1 MATFTSTQHGEKVRL
16 EVSEAVTSYAAG
28 TRLTVETIGK
38 ACLVQL
44 HRVKVK
50 RTAGTAASFTPRV
63 YSASAAAIGSVDQQ
77 FAGSSTVVADLF
89 DVACVGVV
97 FKTDAVGRF
106 YFEPGFNAGADNA
119 ADIDLV
125 VEVF

>member
-1 MATFTSTQHGEKVRL
+1 MATFSSTQHGEKLRL
-16 EVSEAVTSYAAG
+16 EVSEALTNYGAA

-50 RTAGTAASFTPRV
+50 RTSGTAANLTPRI
-63 YSASAAAIGSVDQQ
+63 YSASGAASGSVDQQ
-77 FAGSSTVVADLF
+77 FAGSSTAVATLF
-89 DVACVGVV
+89 DVACTGVV
-97 FKTDAVGRF
+97 FKTDSVGRL
-106 YFEPGFNAGADNA
+106 YLEPGFDAGADNA

-125 VEVF
+125 LEVL

>member
-16 EVSEAVTSYAAG
+16 EVSEAVTSYDSG

-44 HRVKVK
+44 HRLKVK
-50 RTAGTAASFTPRV
+50 RTSGAAANFTPRV
-63 YSASAAAIGSVDQQ
+63 YSASAGTAGSVDQE
-77 FAGSSTVVADLF
+77 FVGSSTAVADLF
-89 DVACVGVV
+89 DVACDGVV

-106 YFEPGFNAGADNA
+106 YVEPGFDAGADND